1 MRAVV
6 TRVKSASVTIDGR
19 VNGEIGQGLLVL
31 LGVGPS
37 DTEAQAVK
45 LADKVCG
52 LRIFEDENEKMNL
65 NLEAVGGALL
75 VVSKQAMS
83 GLPNLEPVSLLIIL
97 FALELPRETPGAIT
111 VFILLQ
117 GVLYGF
123 GLWWVMYLYVW
134 YLLALLA
141 WLLRRMDN
149 AFFWAVFSGLYGL
162 CFGGL
167 CAAVYL
173 FAKTPAFALSWWLS
187 GLSYDALHGVGN
199 FVLMLLLYRPLCRAL
214 QMAKKQLRV

>member
-75 VVSKQAMS
+75 VVSQFTLYGDTKKGYRPSFIKAAKPPLSVDAYELFLAEMAKH
-83 GLPNLEPVSLLIIL
+83 GLKDVQHGEFGAHMQVSLVNEGPCTIIIDTD
-97 FALELPRETPGAIT
+97 E
-111 VFILLQ
+111 
-117 GVLYGF
+117 
-123 GLWWVMYLYVW
+123 W
-134 YLLALLA
+134 
-141 WLLRRMDN
+141 
-149 AFFWAVFSGLYGL
+149 
-162 CFGGL
+162 
-167 CAAVYL
+167 
-173 FAKTPAFALSWWLS
+173 
-187 GLSYDALHGVGN
+187 
-199 FVLMLLLYRPLCRAL
+199 
-214 QMAKKQLRV
+214 KKKE